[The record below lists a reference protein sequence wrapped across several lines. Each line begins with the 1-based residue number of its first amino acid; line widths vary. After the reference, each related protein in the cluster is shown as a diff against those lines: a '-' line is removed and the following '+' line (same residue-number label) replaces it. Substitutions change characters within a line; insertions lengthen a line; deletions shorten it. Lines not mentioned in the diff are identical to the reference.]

1 MKDASIFLLLLMI
14 LLLLNFDTSRAQDHA
29 GCNKADDCLLCS
41 FFKQG
46 PLKDNCDTCVLLS
59 VSFRE
64 DLNDYKGYPICKLT
78 MDDGNV
84 RNYTSVMTSV
94 GDHYIV
100 QLSRDDMFCK
110 RQLYDERYCSGNGDC
125 INGQCSCHKRQNPG
139 ELYYG
144 SHCECNNFGCDRFD
158 GLICGGPSRGVC
170 ECGRCR
176 CKKDYKGPNCGE
188 VVCNTSKYC
197 IDPSKPNGKI
207 CNGNGHCSCDEC
219 ICNKGY
225 FGIYCEECF
234 DCPSVC
240 ELHRDCVECQLF
252 DPSPQCE
259 RHCKLKIK
267 FKDFLSFDQP
277 ICAYRR
283 QDDSTLK
290 FLVTIDD
297 DEEKF
302 VYVERKGG
310 QTCKRADGKLLLPG
324 ATFINR
330 NCQKCVCLANGQ
342 LKCDGDRCDLTVS
355 GDILVPGSLQSIPS
369 GSCLRMDIQEEILCE
384 GCEIPKLAS
393 FRIKDP
399 VIVEGKI
406 SYKMRLSNPQT
417 EVKYIIGAVL
427 NLGWCKTEGADEWIR
442 GGDYHTEIQV
452 DFTTPPEGAE
462 FKIGVPIQEYKS
474 SSSGS
479 AGDSCEKACPFSY
492 EPLCGSDGQTYDNE
506 CLLQIAQCKD
516 ASINKKSDGMC
527 RPPTKCEIKASEKQ
541 IPGKYIPQCKV
552 DGSYST
558 KQCHF
563 STGYCWCVDPHTG
576 NELYGSRKNARGR
589 NFECGTPCLKACA
602 RIFKPVCGSDK
613 KTYGNKCEL
622 ENAQCE
628 NNALQMV
635 SDGKCQ
641 QSQIQPMK
649 PVQDDDCPGIC
660 TREYEPHCG
669 SDGKTYSNLCVLKSA
684 IKCNY
689 GDLQLAYKGK
699 CKECGVGQPRAFC
712 TFKPCAKKAC
722 LSNKKAVCM
731 QDPCGGCTNKWYL
744 DGEEYECKQEACN
757 QACFY
762 LWDPRCGSNGKTYA
776 NQCNLEV
783 AQCQDNSIT
792 WVANGPCPKVTACQ
806 KQSSNA
812 RGLLGEYVPQCSSS
826 GKFEKLQCH
835 PSTAHCWCVEEDS
848 GREISGTRQP
858 AGKKVDCLSCV
869 KPCRREYKPV
879 CGSDGRTYPNECEFE
894 NAKCKDRSLTIK
906 NYFTCQDDIEKSVV
920 PSPVFTVSGN
930 LMFPPTLQ
938 SILVGSCLTVKAT
951 KPLYCDV
958 REGEDADCPENLL
971 DRKQYKN
978 VKLSE
983 DGTFK
988 YELRFGGDMHSVL
1001 LDATLNLGWCTDLN
1015 DKNGDW
1021 LKGGDYYTD
1030 VEVPVILV
1038 GNTLQYQK
1046 DFQLNEYKQ
1055 YASPGD
1061 VKVPTCADKL
1071 SSLEASNSKPLLGQ
1085 YKPQCDI
1092 QGDYVNKQC
1101 HPSTGYCW
1109 CVDTKTGQQ
1118 IDGTKARGL
1127 EECGCTLKGK
1137 YYKPGQQ
1144 AWDDCNSC
1152 TCGSNGLFGCTLM
1165 ACPPGVCYH
1174 EGKEYQN
1181 GESFKIDG
1189 CNDCTCSVTDKNQNG
1204 NFACTI
1210 KLCPPKPEGCEL
1222 NGKFYPP
1229 GQRVWDECNSCTCGT
1244 NGMMACTIMACFP
1257 GVCYHEGKTYNDGA
1271 SFKDD
1276 CNTCVCT
1283 VPDKSKIGM
1292 AGCTKIFCPPPKP
1305 QPQPALGCVKPCTR
1319 EYKPICGSD
1328 GRTYPNECEF
1338 ENAKCKDQSLTI
1350 KNYFTCQDDIKKD
1363 KSECNHNGRK
1373 FKIGDNIFDECN
1385 TCMCQPNGQMSCT
1398 LMACEPGVCYHEGKS
1413 YKDGES
1419 FKMDCNTCICSAKDK
1434 NAVGTAGCTL
1444 ALCPPE
1450 PEVQPTHK
1458 SECNHNGRKFKVG
1471 ENIFDEC
1478 NTCMCQPNGQMSCTL
1493 MACEPGVC
1501 YNEGKTYKDGESFNI
1516 DCNTC
1521 ICSATDKNAVGL
1533 ARCTLKLCPPKPV
1546 VQPTRCQHKGGSYRI
1561 GERVYDECNYCTC
1574 SEGGEMICTA
1584 IACPPGVCY
1593 HEGKSYNDGESFKD
1607 DCNTCTCSVFNENE
1621 IGAARCTLKL
1631 CPKDNEDCVK
1641 PCTRE
1646 YKPVCGSDGRTYP
1659 NECEFENAKCKDQ
1672 SLTIKN
1678 YFTCQDDIKKDECQ
1692 HNGITYK
1699 TGESFFKDCNS
1710 CICQKGGFMGCT
1722 EIACAKGVCYN
1733 EGISYKDGES
1743 FKMDCNTCFC
1753 SARDKNAV
1761 GTAGCTL
1768 KLCPPKPKNV
1778 LPPDVGCVKPCTRE
1792 YKPVCG
1798 SDGRTYPNE
1807 CEFENAKCK
1816 DQSLTIKNYFTCQDD
1831 IKGAPQFTISGKIRF
1846 MPRAPARIP
1855 IGSCFRMVVKEN
1867 IQCDEPVTEEG
1878 EAREGCDIPELATSV
1893 VGNPRLNQDGTIDY
1907 VLKLAHNF
1915 VPSVSIDATLNM
1927 GWCKNKASSDW
1938 LKGGDFTMMT
1948 AHLLNLNDGK
1958 FKYEKDIEI
1967 EQYKTPVKSCKE
1979 HVSGLEKER
1988 NGARPLLGA
1997 FTPQCDGQGDY
2008 QKRQCHGSI
2017 GYCWCVH
2024 TKTGEEIQGTRKNV
2038 RGRGQDIVNCES
2050 CVRPCTRE
2058 YKPVCG
2064 SDGRTYPNECEF
2076 ENAKCKDQSLSIKN
2090 YFMCT
2095 DDKATNE
2102 IKVSGKVL
2110 LAPPMKNN
2118 KLPSGSCVRYSIAEE
2133 IMCVTTDCKIPKLAE
2148 RTDRSPILKS
2158 DGSYNYELRF
2168 KKQSQLYRLLVSV
2181 TINVGWCPAAGS
2193 SDWLRDSDYVM
2204 NIAHG
2209 VEIKKDILSYQK
2221 DVKVDIYRITPPRQ
2235 GPCTT
2240 RAATPGSFTPQCDL
2254 QGDFKN
2260 RQCDRS
2266 TGECWC
2272 VNTKTGDEVANTRS
2286 NSLVECGCTLN
2297 GVYYKAGES
2306 AYQQCNRCRCMS
2318 NGLWG
2323 CTRKGCPKGVCYSEG
2338 MMKQHGE
2345 SFLDKEQCN
2354 TCFCSVPNKNEF
2366 GNIGCTTKLC
2376 EKKQLAF
2383 VKGNLLLPSGAPT
2396 DLKDSCLSVRI
2407 QEDRQCD
2414 EISCDPVIVES
2425 FLQRGVKAAKPGIIP
2440 YRMPFDGTPG
2450 VQYVISA
2457 VLNIGWC
2464 KYADNWIRP
2473 GDYHTE
2479 TFPTFGGPNDG
2490 EVIDVEAQL
2499 VGYQLNKKPEQQ
2511 NSGNSLKEVQCP
2523 RGTPQVGCTFVPC
2536 DQLLCDDYP
2545 QAVCKNNYCG
2555 QCKAQ
2560 FFLNGKQVECKKKR
2574 CSQGCPFNYEPFCG
2588 SDGKTYSNEC
2598 LLKVAQCENNKII
2611 LQNQGPCVDK
2621 DLTPCQ
2627 NEVRSA
2633 ENGPLLIGS
2642 YKPQCD
2648 ESGAYK
2654 QIQCHGSTGYCWCVD
2669 KKGVKKQGTEKAPG
2683 QGQPNCYDDE
2693 ESNLSREQR
2702 CMRVCTFEYDPVC
2715 ASNRQTMANKCVFNY
2730 QKCLDNSLT
2739 IKHTGQCSE
2748 CPRNVPIVTC
2758 AVNPCDTSTCPAF
2771 PKARCQGN
2779 YCGGCNAEFFVN
2791 DKKVD
2796 CLIRPE
2802 PRSLIKPFAAAG
2814 PSVPQCSMICPAVY
2828 EPVCGSD
2835 GQTHSNN
2842 CEMEMKACV
2851 KSSKIFK
2858 MHDGECGKCVKV
2870 CPFNYEPQ
2878 CGTDGKNYD
2887 NQCIMQ
2893 QKTCQTGGKV
2903 GLAYEGECGNPAC
2916 PDSCD
2921 SADKEQV
2928 CGSDGNTYESF
2939 CKLQQK
2945 SCATGSVVKF
2955 KHFGKCVKCSPICNK
2970 MWDPY
2975 CGTDDRTYGNECMMN
2990 FGTCRSGGRVQL
3002 KHHGKCKEPTCPL
3015 KCPSDRNRVCGT
3027 NGKTYAS
3034 LCRLQQD
3041 TCRDESIVLR
3051 HTGPCANRCRVN
3063 KRCGFRYR
3071 PVCGTDSKTYANH
3084 CELRKAMCISNG
3096 KIRKAHSGRC
3106 KKCSRGQPKVRCVSN
3121 PCAGAYCPKYPRAQ
3135 CVANYCGSCNAQFYM
3150 RGKRIEDCGT
3160 KCSEACTREFS
3171 PICGSDGRTYGNPCT
3186 MAVATCKSKGAIS
3199 MSYVGPCRMKY
3210 Y

>member
-1305 QPQPALGCVKPCTR
+1305 QPQPAL
-1319 EYKPICGSD
+1319 
-1328 GRTYPNECEF
+1328 
-1338 ENAKCKDQSLTI
+1338 
-1350 KNYFTCQDDIKKD
+1350 
-1363 KSECNHNGRK
+1363 
-1373 FKIGDNIFDECN
+1373 
-1385 TCMCQPNGQMSCT
+1385 
-1398 LMACEPGVCYHEGKS
+1398 
-1413 YKDGES
+1413 
-1419 FKMDCNTCICSAKDK
+1419 
-1434 NAVGTAGCTL
+1434 
-1444 ALCPPE
+1444 
-1450 PEVQPTHK
+1450 
-1458 SECNHNGRKFKVG
+1458 
-1471 ENIFDEC
+1471 
-1478 NTCMCQPNGQMSCTL
+1478 
-1493 MACEPGVC
+1493 
-1501 YNEGKTYKDGESFNI
+1501 
-1516 DCNTC
+1516 
-1521 ICSATDKNAVGL
+1521 
-1533 ARCTLKLCPPKPV
+1533 
-1546 VQPTRCQHKGGSYRI
+1546 
-1561 GERVYDECNYCTC
+1561 
-1574 SEGGEMICTA
+1574 
-1584 IACPPGVCY
+1584 
-1593 HEGKSYNDGESFKD
+1593 
-1607 DCNTCTCSVFNENE
+1607 
-1621 IGAARCTLKL
+1621 
-1631 CPKDNEDCVK
+1631 
-1641 PCTRE
+1641 
-1646 YKPVCGSDGRTYP
+1646 
-1659 NECEFENAKCKDQ
+1659 
-1672 SLTIKN
+1672 
-1678 YFTCQDDIKKDECQ
+1678 
-1692 HNGITYK
+1692 
-1699 TGESFFKDCNS
+1699 
-1710 CICQKGGFMGCT
+1710 
-1722 EIACAKGVCYN
+1722 
-1733 EGISYKDGES
+1733 
-1743 FKMDCNTCFC
+1743 
-1753 SARDKNAV
+1753 
-1761 GTAGCTL
+1761 
-1768 KLCPPKPKNV
+1768 
-1778 LPPDVGCVKPCTRE
+1778 GCVKPCTRE